1 LAAFA
6 AGHSNTKVRQLP
18 VVEEDGRLVDV
29 VAQADI
35 AREAKEKQTGAL
47 VERSRSPRAGRR
59 LRP

>member
-6 AGHSNTKVRQLP
+6 AGHSNTKVRQLQ
-18 VVEEDGRLVDV
+18 VVEQDGRLVGV

-47 VERSRSPRAGRR
+47 VEEISQP
-59 LRP
+59 